1 MKTQTLDLCARCAA
15 LMEQAFAVKKTSKG
29 ADVKVDCANCRRHHY
44 GGTYE
49 VTKKGSRSEK
59 K

>member
-1 MKTQTLDLCARCAA
+1 MKPMTLDLCAKCAA
-15 LMEQAFAVKKTSKG
+15 LMATAYIVKKTSKG

-49 VTKKGSRSEK
+49 LTKKGETRK
-59 K
+59 